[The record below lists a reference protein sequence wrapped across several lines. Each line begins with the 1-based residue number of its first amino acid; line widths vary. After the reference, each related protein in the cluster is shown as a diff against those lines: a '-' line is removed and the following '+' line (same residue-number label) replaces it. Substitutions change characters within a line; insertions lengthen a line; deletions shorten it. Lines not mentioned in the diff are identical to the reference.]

1 MKYSRILRFV
11 FGICSILILMIGM
24 YIYFQNHLKI
34 TIYATICWRTSF
46 MLFFFWCFWKRIVQL
61 PRWTYIGWLPLAA
74 AVVAWRPF
82 LLKFAV
88 PASVLLMFLN
98 SPFARGKYR
107 PKSWRV
113 LHSSLKNMKSVR
125 DAVRETVIE
134 TVSDAVRENLRENM
148 RENTQEEESKE
159 TAFGKKT
166 EKTEK
171 TEKEEKSQNAAQND
185 DAQKE
190 ESQKDD
196 APKKEAKTEQKTSEK
211 SKSDVRG
218 PQAKNVM
225 FRALSRVAGRQVG
238 KMVNKKKK

>member
-46 MLFFFWCFWKRIVQL
+46 MLFFFWCFWKRIVKL

-134 TVSDAVRENLRENM
+134 TVSDAVRENL